1 MKQKILITGASG
13 FIGSFLVDE
22 ALRVGYAVTAAVRSS
37 SSREFLT
44 HPNTRFITLD
54 FASADKLTKQLQDE
68 AFEYVIHCAGTTGT
82 KGTGDFETVN
92 FVYTRNLADALIAS
106 ATPLKRFIYVSTLAV
121 NGPGD
126 PATLKP
132 IKPGDAEKPITAYA
146 ESKLKAERYLSALG
160 NFPCVIVRPTAV
172 YGPRDR
178 DFLALFKW
186 IRTGVEPT
194 IGTHRQLL
202 SMIYVKDFAM
212 ATLALLQ
219 LPVAN
224 RLYFASDGCAYE
236 KEDLGRYIRLILQK
250 KTLPVRIPLSLLT
263 LLLALSDAVHQLAG
277 KHPFLSR
284 EKLKEVAAANWLC
297 DSSALW
303 KDLSIKPAY
312 LLEEGIRE
320 TAEWYRN
327 HGWL

>member
-22 ALRVGYAVTAAVRSS
+22 ALRLGYAVTAAVRPS

-44 HPNTRFITLD
+44 HPDIRFMTLEY
-54 FASADKLTKQLQDE
+54 ASTELLKKQLQGE
-68 AFEYVIHCAGTTGT
+68 AFDYVIHCAGTTGT
-82 KGTGDFETVN
+82 KGSGDFETVN
-92 FVYTRNLADALIAS
+92 FVYTRNLADALMAA

-126 PATLKP
+126 SMTMKP

-146 ESKLKAERYLSALG
+146 ESKLKAERYLSSLG

-178 DFLALFKW
+178 DFLSLFKW
-186 IRTGVEPT
+186 IRKGLEPN
-194 IGTHRQLL
+194 IGWHRQLL
-202 SMIYVKDFAM
+202 SMIYVKDFAV

-219 LPVAN
+219 LPTPG
-224 RLYFASDGCAYE
+224 RLYFASDGRSYE
-236 KEDLGRYIRLILQK
+236 KEDISRYIRLILN
-250 KTLPVRIPLSLLT
+250 KTAIPVRIPLVLLSGI
-263 LLLALSDAVHQLAG
+263 LAVSDVLHHLAG

-284 EKLKEVAAANWLC
+284 EKLKEVAASNWLC

-303 KDLSIKPAY
+303 KDLSIQPVY
-312 LLEEGIRE
+312 LLEDGIRE